1 MFAMTDSKRRL
12 IGMGI
17 PFALAFVTDTA
28 LTTALTVRGYRPW
41 EVEDRLF
48 FHTLYL
54 IHPLAPLAGSLMW
67 ACVIIG
73 LFLLLPDVL
82 AVILAI
88 VVVFGHVGG
97 AFSQIYPFLGSW
109 YYQLVNGLFLLTAA
123 TLGTG
128 LWWSSRASPVVQRS
142 GHAYGLPALLRWGLI
157 ALLTGVAGCMVLIPW
172 RA

>member
-1 MFAMTDSKRRL
+1 MTDSKRRL
-12 IGMGI
+12 LGMGI

-54 IHPLAPLAGSLMW
+54 IHPLAPLAGYLMW

-73 LFLLLPDVL
+73 LLLLLPEVL
-82 AVILAI
+82 AVIVTI

-97 AFSQIYPFLGSW
+97 AYSQLSPVLGSW
-109 YYQLVNGLFLLTAA
+109 EYQITNGVFVLTAVV
-123 TLGTG
+123 LGTG
-128 LWWSSRASPVVQRS
+128 LWWSARASPAVQRS
-142 GHAYGLPALLRWGLI
+142 GQAKGLLALLRWVLI
-157 ALLTGVAGCMVLIPW
+157 ALLTGVAGCMVLIP
-172 RA
+172 RGA

>member
-1 MFAMTDSKRRL
+1 MTDSKRRL
-12 IGMGI
+12 LGMGI

-28 LTTALTVRGYRPW
+28 LTTALTVRGHRPW

-54 IHPLAPLAGSLMW
+54 IHPLAPLAGYLMW

-73 LFLLLPDVL
+73 LFLLLPEVL

-109 YYQLVNGLFLLTAA
+109 YYPLVNGLFLLTAI

-128 LWWSSRASPVVQRS
+128 LWWSARASPPVHRF
-142 GHAYGLPALLRWGLI
+142 ARANGLPAWLRWGLI
-157 ALLTGVAGCMVLIPW
+157 ALLAGVAGCMVLIPW

>member
-1 MFAMTDSKRRL
+1 MTDSKRRL

-17 PFALAFVTDTA
+17 PFGLAFVTDTA
-28 LTTALTVRGYRPW
+28 LTTALTVRGLRPW

-54 IHPLAPLAGSLMW
+54 IHPLAPIAGYLMW

-73 LFLLLPDVL
+73 LLLLLPDVL
-82 AVILAI
+82 AVIVTI

-97 AFSQIYPFLGSW
+97 AYSQIYPFLGSW
-109 YYQLVNGLFLLTAA
+109 YYQPANGLFLLTAA

-128 LWWSSRASPVVQRS
+128 LWWSARASRAVYRS
-142 GHAYGLPALLRWGLI
+142 GHANGLPALLRWGLI
-157 ALLTGVAGCMVLIPW
+157 ALLTGVAGFMVLIPW
-172 RA
+172 RT

>member
-12 IGMGI
+12 LGMGI

-28 LTTALTVRGYRPW
+28 LTTALTVRGHRPW

-54 IHPLAPLAGSLMW
+54 IHPLAPLAGYLMW

-73 LFLLLPDVL
+73 LFLLLPEVL

-109 YYQLVNGLFLLTAA
+109 YYPLVNGLFLLIAS

-128 LWWSSRASPVVQRS
+128 LWW
-142 GHAYGLPALLRWGLI
+142 
-157 ALLTGVAGCMVLIPW
+157 
-172 RA
+172 

>member
-1 MFAMTDSKRRL
+1 MTDSKRRL
-12 IGMGI
+12 LGMGI

-54 IHPLAPLAGSLMW
+54 IHPLAPLAGYLMW

-73 LFLLLPDVL
+73 LLLLLPEVL
-82 AVILAI
+82 AVIVTI

-97 AFSQIYPFLGSW
+97 AISQVYPFLGSR
-109 YYQLVNGLFLLTAA
+109 YYQPVNGLFLLTAVA
-123 TLGTG
+123 LGIG
-128 LWWSSRASPVVQRS
+128 LWWSARASPAVQHS
-142 GHAYGLPALLRWGLI
+142 GSTYGLPAWLRWGLI
-157 ALLTGVAGCMVLIPW
+157 AVLTGVAGCTVLVPW
-172 RA
+172 RP

>member
-1 MFAMTDSKRRL
+1 MTDSKRRL
-12 IGMGI
+12 LGMGI

-28 LTTALTVRGYRPW
+28 LTTALTVRGHRPW

-54 IHPLAPLAGSLMW
+54 IHPLAPLAGYLMW
-67 ACVIIG
+67 ACVIMG
-73 LFLLLPDVL
+73 LFLLLPEVL

-123 TLGTG
+123 TLGIG
-128 LWWSSRASPVVQRS
+128 LWWSARTSPVAQRS
-142 GHAYGLPALLRWGLI
+142 GHAYGLPAFLRWGLI

>member
-17 PFALAFVTDTA
+17 PFGLAFVTDTA
-28 LTTALTVRGYRPW
+28 LTTALTVRGLRPW

-54 IHPLAPLAGSLMW
+54 IHPLAPIAGYLMW

-73 LFLLLPDVL
+73 LLLLLPDVL
-82 AVILAI
+82 AVIVTI

-97 AFSQIYPFLGSW
+97 AYSQIYPFLGSW
-109 YYQLVNGLFLLTAA
+109 YYQPANGLFLLTAA

-128 LWWSSRASPVVQRS
+128 LWWSARASRAVHRS
-142 GHAYGLPALLRWGLI
+142 GHANGLPALLRWGLI
-157 ALLTGVAGCMVLIPW
+157 ALLTGVAGFMVLIPW